1 MEPVSNAEN
10 IEKKGFSSRTKKIV
24 IGMIAVLAVIYIIG
38 VVYFHDRYLFGTKI
52 GDDKIGGKTASQV
65 KTILTDH
72 ADNYILKIT
81 GRQKLKDSI
90 SGKEIDLKITYGD
103 SLKNGLNKQN
113 SFLWFLG
120 ATGDTK
126 SLTADV
132 SYDETKLAK
141 AIDSLDCFKKKNIVA
156 PKNAKI
162 VLNDKEEFE
171 IQEEVYGTTVDKE
184 KLEKKVKK
192 AMMEIEPTLN
202 LKTEKCYQDP
212 TLLKDDKRL
221 TDGIE
226 QANKLAD
233 VTVTYDFKY
242 TTEKVDKTL
251 IKDWITFDKECNASL
266 SYKKVL
272 AYIEK
277 LAKKYDTYSTI
288 RTVKDAS
295 GNEHK
300 IYFGSYG
307 WKISQ
312 TKEAKKLIS
321 VIKAGKDVKREPIYL
336 YKAVCRKKGNI
347 DWDDTYALVNISSQS
362 MVFIKDGKAV
372 VSSSVVTGDP
382 TKGHSTPTG
391 AYQIMYKA
399 RNQTLTGQGYA
410 SPVKYWMPFTTNT
423 GFHDASWRSSFGGG
437 SYRGNG
443 SHGCVNMPSG
453 NAAALY
459 QVIEP
464 GTPVFVY

>member
-1 MEPVSNAEN
+1 METVNNTEN
-10 IEKKGFSSRTKKIV
+10 IEKKKLSVNAKKIC
-24 IGMIAVLAVIYIIG
+24 IAVIAILAVIYIIG
-38 VVYFHDRYLFGTKI
+38 AIYYHDRYLYGTKI
-52 GDDKIGGKTASQV
+52 GHDKIGGKTISQV
-65 KTILTDH
+65 EKLLSDR
-72 ADNYILKIT
+72 ADNYNLKLT
-81 GRQKLKDSI
+81 GREKFKGSI
-90 SGKEIDLKITYGD
+90 SGKDIDLKIELSD
-103 SLKNGLNKQN
+103 HLKEGLKKQS

-120 ATGDTK
+120 ATKDTK
-126 SLTADV
+126 NLTADV
-132 SYDETKLAK
+132 SYDEKKLAK
-141 AIDSLDCFKKKNIVA
+141 EIDQLDCFQKKNIIA
-156 PKNAKI
+156 PENAKV
-162 VLNDKEEFE
+162 VLNDKGKFVIKEE
-171 IQEEVYGTTVDKE
+171 IYGTTVKKE
-184 KLEKKVKK
+184 ALTKSVKEAMMNVEDTLSLKK
-192 AMMEIEPTLN
+192 A
-202 LKTEKCYQDP
+202 KCYKDP

-221 TDGIE
+221 TNGID
-226 QANKLAD
+226 QANKLSD

-242 TTEKVDKTL
+242 TTEKVDKNL
-251 IKDWITFDKECNASL
+251 IKNWIVFDKDMNASL

-272 AYIEK
+272 NYIED

-288 RTVKDAS
+288 RTVKDAA
-295 GNEHK
+295 GNKHK

-312 TKEAKKLIS
+312 TKEAKKLMS
-321 VIKAGKDVKREPIYL
+321 VIKKGKDVKREPIYL

-362 MVFIKDGKAV
+362 MVFIKNGKAV

-391 AYQIMYKA
+391 AYQVMYKA

-423 GFHDASWRSSFGGG
+423 GFHDASWRNSFGGG

-459 QVIEP
+459 SVIEP